1 MAEMTIPTRLKI
13 PRELRA
19 RRLNVR
25 EATRIPGG
33 FIRIILAGEELDG
46 FESTGPNDHCKLFV
60 PDGTGEMQGRHY
72 TPLHMPGGEIAFD
85 IVTHDDGVIS
95 SWAEKLPIGEQVK
108 VGGPRSSLEYPVGAS
123 SLVLIGDSSAFP
135 PIRRFLEGL
144 PKGLRA
150 DVVIHGD
157 GGEYFDDWP
166 GVFFHHVP
174 FDLTGQ
180 SMLDRVRVLPMDRG
194 TYVWAG
200 GEATTLVPLRKWL
213 RRESPIDRQ
222 AMKIDGYWKQGI
234 TDRDHH
240 APLDPE
246 AGE

>member
-1 MAEMTIPTRLKI
+1 MTEMTIPTRLKI
-13 PRELRA
+13 PRELRM
-19 RRLNVR
+19 RHLNVR
-25 EATRIPGG
+25 QATRIPGG
-33 FIRIILAGEELDG
+33 FVRIVLDGDELEG

-60 PDGTGEMQGRHY
+60 LDGTGEMQGRHY

-85 IVTHDDGVIS
+85 IVTHSDGVIS
-95 SWAEKLPIGEQVK
+95 AWAEQLPVGDQVR

-135 PIRRFLEGL
+135 PMRRWLDGL
-144 PKGLRA
+144 PNGIRVDAVL
-150 DVVIHGD
+150 HGD
-157 GGEYFDDWP
+157 GGEYFEDRP
-166 GVFFHHVP
+166 GVYFHRVP
-174 FDLTGQ
+174 FDVTGQ
-180 SMLDRVRVLPMDRG
+180 GLLDRVRVLPMDQG

-213 RRESPIDRQ
+213 RNHSPVSRQ

-234 TDRDHH
+234 VNRDHH

-246 AGE
+246 SGE